1 MLNGKL
7 SLVLR
12 CKNSSASDK
21 FNIYNLDWRRNK
33 WIKVENIG
41 DYVVVLGKNCSKTVA
56 AGRGFAANSIYFIY
70 DAGKNL
76 MQLKYLLTAGKHC
89 ESLQRFSGLPA
100 LSWFKPEL

>member
-21 FNIYNLDWRRNK
+21 FNVYNLDWRRNK
-33 WIKVENIG
+33 WINVENIG
-41 DYVVVLGKNCSKTVA
+41 DNVVVLGKNCSKIVA
-56 AGRGFAANSIYFIY
+56 AGGGFAANSIYFID

-76 MQLKYLLTAGKHC
+76 MQLKCRLTAGKRC
-89 ESLQRFSGLPA
+89 EWLKRFSGLPA
-100 LSWFKPEL
+100 LS